1 MSVTIREDLGDGA
14 EDSFWEVTQ
23 NLYDR
28 VSFNN
33 GQLCSGL
40 VYGSVQ
46 SGKTFSMLGVSALA
60 LDDSAD
66 IVIILGGS
74 KSALRQ
80 QTHSRVI
87 TQLSRTYSRAD
98 ERGAN
103 RKRYLTPSWDSN
115 RLTIEPTIYI
125 NPNTWKKMYSKS
137 KKIICTILKHHDHL
151 KQVRRA
157 IERIIEN
164 ISADEPL
171 KLLVLELFMRLR

>member
-28 VSFNN
+28 VSFNS

-74 KSALRQ
+74 
-80 QTHSRVI
+80 
-87 TQLSRTYSRAD
+87 
-98 ERGAN
+98 
-103 RKRYLTPSWDSN
+103 
-115 RLTIEPTIYI
+115 
-125 NPNTWKKMYSKS
+125 
-137 KKIICTILKHHDHL
+137 
-151 KQVRRA
+151 
-157 IERIIEN
+157 
-164 ISADEPL
+164 
-171 KLLVLELFMRLR
+171 